1 MLSVLTAGPLS
12 GQDGLD
18 HFHFLKFPVYEEKK
32 KGDDI
37 LKWGCNGRTASYHEI
52 RNGTVPFRK

>member
-32 KGDDI
+32 KVTI
-37 LKWGCNGRTASYHEI
+37 FSNGVVMVEQPLTM
-52 RNGTVPFRK
+52 K